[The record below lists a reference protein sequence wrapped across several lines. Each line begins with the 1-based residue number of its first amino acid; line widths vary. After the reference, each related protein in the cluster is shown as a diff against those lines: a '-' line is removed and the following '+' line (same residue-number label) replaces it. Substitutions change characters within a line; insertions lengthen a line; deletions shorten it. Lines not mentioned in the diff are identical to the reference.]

1 VRAISISLVLCILG
15 IAFDTQTIGQSLNTR
30 DTHEPAEVVFVCEH
44 GSVKSL
50 VAMEHFNRR
59 ARERGLA
66 YQAVARGMAPDRAVP
81 EAVRAGLRSDGFEAS
96 DFVPQLL
103 TPSDVDHAVLV
114 ISFDQDIGHLV
125 VGKAR
130 HLAWDDLPG
139 VLADYP
145 RGRAALVTRVDSL
158 LDELASS
165 NPP

>member
-1 VRAISISLVLCILG
+1 VREISISLVLCILG
-15 IAFDTQTIGQSLNTR
+15 IAFDTQASGQSLNTR
-30 DTHEPAEVVFVCEH
+30 GTREPAEVVFVCEH

-59 ARERGLA
+59 ARERALP

-81 EAVRAGLRSDGFEAS
+81 EAVRAGLRSDGFDAS
-96 DFVPQLL
+96 AFVPQLL
-103 TPSDVDHAVLV
+103 TASDVDHAVLV
-114 ISFDQDIGHLV
+114 VSFDQDIENLV

-145 RGRAALVTRVDSL
+145 RGRAAIVTRVNSL
-158 LDELASS
+158 LDELANS
-165 NPP
+165 NSP

>member
-1 VRAISISLVLCILG
+1 
-15 IAFDTQTIGQSLNTR
+15 
-30 DTHEPAEVVFVCEH
+30 VFVCEH

-59 ARERGLA
+59 ARERGLP

-81 EAVRAGLRSDGFEAS
+81 EAVRAGLRRDGFEAS

-103 TPSDVDHAVLV
+103 TASDVDHAVLV
-114 ISFDQDIGHLV
+114 VSFDQDIRNLV

-139 VLADYP
+139 VLTDYP
-145 RGRAALVTRVDSL
+145 RGRAAIATRVNSL
-158 LDELASS
+158 LDELASNNS
-165 NPP
+165 P